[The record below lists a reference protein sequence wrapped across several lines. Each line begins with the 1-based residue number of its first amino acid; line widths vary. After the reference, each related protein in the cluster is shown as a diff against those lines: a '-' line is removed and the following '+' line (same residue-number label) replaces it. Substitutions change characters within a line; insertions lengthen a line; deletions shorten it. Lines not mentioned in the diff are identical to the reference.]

1 MKKKL
6 QNEEPDDRTKR
17 RNTNYCNRKIVLINV
32 VVVSWWQLKFCS
44 RMSLVIIIEF
54 DKNQKM

>member
-6 QNEEPDDRTKR
+6 QNEELDDRAKR

-32 VVVSWWQLKFCS
+32 MVGGNLNSVLSPISFIHTYPS
-44 RMSLVIIIEF
+44 IMHSI
-54 DKNQKM
+54 